1 MEITL
6 DSIEKA
12 YSNIKDQIIKTDL
25 SYSRSCS
32 EWVGVETHL
41 KFENHQKTGSF
52 KIRGAIN
59 KLRSIADSGIKKNV
73 IAVSAG
79 NHAQGVAQA
88 ATSVGLKSTIVM
100 PVNTSLVKVEA
111 TKGYGAE
118 VILHGN
124 DFEESHEY
132 AKKIQQERDLIFVHP
147 YEDPDIVA
155 GQGTIGLEV
164 LDQLE
169 NVDSV
174 IVAIGGGG
182 LISGIAT
189 AIKSKKPSCKVY
201 GVVAKG
207 YSLMKERF
215 HDEASTGVS
224 AYGTLADGIAV
235 KKSSEALFD
244 SVIKKHVD
252 DIIVLGDA
260 EIAEAQLFLLERAK
274 TVVEGAGAIALAA
287 AAHRPKHWD
296 LGKVTCPILC
306 GGNIDL
312 HLISQVI
319 QKGLISFGRVGHLS
333 IISKDQPGLLSQLT
347 QVIAEEGANILQVH
361 HDRLSRGLK
370 IKEAEIKFSLE
381 TKNEKQLNTI
391 VEKIKSLGI
400 HVNKVNS

>member
-6 DSIEKA
+6 ESIEKA
-12 YSNIKDQIIKTDL
+12 YSNIQPQILKTDL
-25 SYSRSCS
+25 SYSRSCT
-32 EWVGVETHL
+32 EWVGVDTYL
-41 KFENHQKTGSF
+41 KFENQQKTGSF
-52 KIRGAIN
+52 KIRGAVN
-59 KLRSIADSGIKKNV
+59 KLKSIVDAGISKNV

-88 ATSVGLKSTIVM
+88 ATAVGLKSTIVM

-124 DFEESHEY
+124 DFEESHEH
-132 AKKIQQERDLIFVHP
+132 AKKVQKENDLIFIHP

-169 NVDSV
+169 DVDSV

-189 AIKSKKPSCKVY
+189 AIKTKKPSCKVY
-201 GVVAKG
+201 GVVAEG
-207 YSLMKERF
+207 YSIMKERF
-215 HDEASTGVS
+215 HSELPTEASVS
-224 AYGTLADGIAV
+224 GTLADGIAV
-235 KKSSEALFD
+235 KKSSEALFN

-252 DIIVLGDA
+252 DIIVLGDD

-296 LGKVTCPILC
+296 LGKKTCPILC

-312 HLISQVI
+312 HLVSQVI
-319 QKGLISFGRVGHLS
+319 QRGLVSFGRVGHLS
-333 IISKDQPGLLSQLT
+333 IVSTDQPGLLSLLT
-347 QVIAEEGANILQVH
+347 KVIAEEGANILEVH
-361 HDRLSRGLK
+361 HDRLGKGLK
-370 IKEAEIKFSLE
+370 MKEAEIKFALE
-381 TKNEKQLNTI
+381 TKNSAQLNSI
-391 VEKIKSLGI
+391 VDKIKSLNI
-400 HVNKVNS
+400 RVTKVEG